1 MELSMDNQVKK
12 KERKSLGLLVPNVSK
27 ENPKSYDLKGT
38 INLPEELGGKNV
50 RVGCYKA
57 FASGEGKMAKDEPY
71 FWVHRLEELQLN
83 DTAAAFDPASL
94 ET

>member
-1 MELSMDNQVKK
+1 MDEPK
-12 KERKSLGLLVPNVSK
+12 KERKSLGLLVPNINK

-38 INLPEELGGKNV
+38 LNLPEELGGKNI

-57 FASGEGKMAKDEPY
+57 LASGEGKMAKDAEY
-71 FWVHRLEELQLN
+71 YWVHRLEELETN
-83 DTAAAFDPASL
+83 SADTSFDPASL

>member
-1 MELSMDNQVKK
+1 MTEEQK
-12 KERKSLGLLVPNVSK
+12 KERKSLGLLVPNIKK

-38 INLPEELGGKNV
+38 LKMPEELGGKNI

-57 FASGEGKMAKDEPY
+57 LASGEGKMAKDEPY
-71 FWVHRLEELQLN
+71 YWVHRLEELEVN
-83 DTAAAFDPASL
+83 SDNTAFDPASL

>member
-1 MELSMDNQVKK
+1 MAEEQK
-12 KERKSLGLLVPNVSK
+12 KERKSLGLLVPNIKK

-38 INLPEELGGKNV
+38 LKMPEELGGKNI

-57 FASGEGKMAKDEPY
+57 LASGEGKMAKDEPY
-71 FWVHRLEELQLN
+71 YWVHRLEELEVN
-83 DTAAAFDPASL
+83 SDNTAFDPASL

>member
-1 MELSMDNQVKK
+1 MTEEQK
-12 KERKSLGLLVPNVSK
+12 KERKSLGLLVPNIKK

-38 INLPEELGGKNV
+38 LKLPEELGGKNI

-57 FASGEGKMAKDEPY
+57 LASGEGKMPKDSQY
-71 FWVHRLEELQLN
+71 YWVHRLEELEVN
-83 DTAAAFDPASL
+83 SDNTAFDPASL

>member
-1 MELSMDNQVKK
+1 MELSKMDEPK
-12 KERKSLGLLVPNVSK
+12 KERKSLGLLVPNINK

-38 INLPEELGGKNV
+38 LNMPEELGGKKI

-57 FASGEGKMAKDEPY
+57 LASGEGKMPKDSEY
-71 FWVHRLEELQLN
+71 FWVHRLEELELN
-83 DTAAAFDPASL
+83 DAKTSFDPASL

>member
-1 MELSMDNQVKK
+1 MESLKMAEEEK
-12 KERKSLGLLVPNVSK
+12 KERKSLGLLVPNIKK

-38 INLPEELGGKNV
+38 LKLPEELGGKNI

-57 FASGEGKMAKDEPY
+57 LASGEGKMAKDEPY
-71 FWVHRLEELQLN
+71 YWVHRLEELEVN
-83 DTAAAFDPASL
+83 SDNTAFDPASL

>member
-1 MELSMDNQVKK
+1 MSEEQK
-12 KERKSLGLLVPNVSK
+12 KERKSLGLLVPNVKK

-38 INLPEELGGKNV
+38 LKLPEELGGKNI

-57 FASGEGKMAKDEPY
+57 LASGEGKMAKDEPY
-71 FWVHRLEELQLN
+71 YWVHRLEELELN
-83 DTAAAFDPASL
+83 SDNTAFDPASL

>member
-1 MELSMDNQVKK
+1 MAEEQK
-12 KERKSLGLLVPNVSK
+12 KERKSLGLLVPNIKK

-38 INLPEELGGKNV
+38 LKLPEELGGKNI

-57 FASGEGKMAKDEPY
+57 LASGEGKMAKDEPY
-71 FWVHRLEELQLN
+71 YWVHRLEELELN
-83 DTAAAFDPASL
+83 SDNTAFDPASL

>member
-1 MELSMDNQVKK
+1 MAEEQK
-12 KERKSLGLLVPNVSK
+12 KERKSLGLLVPNIKK

-38 INLPEELGGKNV
+38 LKMPEELGGKNI

-57 FASGEGKMAKDEPY
+57 LASGEGKMAKDEPY
-71 FWVHRLEELQLN
+71 YWVHRLEELEVN
-83 DTAAAFDPASL
+83 SDNTTFDPASL

>member
-1 MELSMDNQVKK
+1 MAEEQK
-12 KERKSLGLLVPNVSK
+12 KERKSLGLLVPNIKK

-38 INLPEELGGKNV
+38 LKLPEELGGKNI

-57 FASGEGKMAKDEPY
+57 LASGEGKMAKDEPY
-71 FWVHRLEELQLN
+71 YWVHRLEELEVN
-83 DTAAAFDPASL
+83 SDNTAFDPASL

>member
-1 MELSMDNQVKK
+1 MTEEQK
-12 KERKSLGLLVPNVSK
+12 KERKSLGLLVPNIKK

-38 INLPEELGGKNV
+38 LKMPEELGGKNI

-57 FASGEGKMAKDEPY
+57 LASGEGKMAKDEPY
-71 FWVHRLEELQLN
+71 YWVHRLEELEVN
-83 DTAAAFDPASL
+83 SDNTTFDPASL

>member
-1 MELSMDNQVKK
+1 MAEEQK
-12 KERKSLGLLVPNVSK
+12 KERKSLGVVFPNVNK

-38 INLPEELGGKNV
+38 LKMPEELGGKNI

-57 FASGEGKMAKDEPY
+57 LASGEGKMAKDEPY
-71 FWVHRLEELQLN
+71 YWVHRLEELEVN
-83 DTAAAFDPASL
+83 SDNTAFDPASL

>member
-1 MELSMDNQVKK
+1 MAEEQK
-12 KERKSLGLLVPNVSK
+12 KERKSLGLLVPNTNK

-38 INLPEELGGKNV
+38 INLPEELGGKKI

-57 FASGEGKMAKDEPY
+57 SASGEGKMPKDAQY
-71 FWVHRLEELQLN
+71 FWVHRLEELELN
-83 DTAAAFDPASL
+83 DAATSFDPASL

>member
-1 MELSMDNQVKK
+1 MELSKMDEPK
-12 KERKSLGLLVPNVSK
+12 KERKSLGLLVPNTKK

-38 INLPEELGGKNV
+38 LNMPEELGGKKI

-57 FASGEGKMAKDEPY
+57 LASGDGKMPKDAEY
-71 FWVHRLEELQLN
+71 FWVHRLEELELN
-83 DTAAAFDPASL
+83 DAATSFDPASL